1 MTSRIYMTKRE
12 LEIIS
17 DIVRENEIENSFELI
32 YNNDSG
38 IGSTLDMEFDHELN
52 GRYVTVRLNIT
63 DSDSW

>member
-17 DIVRENEIENSFELI
+17 NIIRENEIENTFELI

-38 IGSTLDMEFDHELN
+38 IGSTLEMEFDLELH
-52 GRYVTVRLNIT
+52 GRYVTVRVNIT

>member
-1 MTSRIYMTKRE
+1 MTSRIYITKRE

-38 IGSTLDMEFDHELN
+38 IGSTLEMEFDHELN
-52 GRYVTVRLNIT
+52 GRYVNVRVNIT

>member
-1 MTSRIYMTKRE
+1 MNTRIYMSRRE

-17 DIVRENEIENSFELI
+17 NIVRENEIENSFELI

-38 IGSTLDMEFDHELN
+38 IGSTLDMEFDHKLN
-52 GRYVTVRLNIT
+52 GRYVTVRVSIT

>member
-1 MTSRIYMTKRE
+1 MTSRIYMSKRE

-17 DIVRENEIENSFELI
+17 NIVRENEIENSFELI

-38 IGSTLDMEFDHELN
+38 IGSTLEMEFDHNLN
-52 GRYVTVRLNIT
+52 GRYVTVRVNIT

>member
-1 MTSRIYMTKRE
+1 MTSRIYMSKRE

-17 DIVRENEIENSFELI
+17 NIVRENEIENSFELI

-38 IGSTLDMEFDHELN
+38 IGSTLVMEFDHNLN
-52 GRYVTVRLNIT
+52 GRYVTVRVSIT

>member
-1 MTSRIYMTKRE
+1 MTSRIYMSKRE

-38 IGSTLDMEFDHELN
+38 IGSTLDMEFDHKLN
-52 GRYVTVRLNIT
+52 GRYVTVRVNIT
-63 DSDSW
+63 DSDNW

>member
-1 MTSRIYMTKRE
+1 MTSRIYMSKRE

-17 DIVRENEIENSFELI
+17 NIVRENEIENSFELI

-38 IGSTLDMEFDHELN
+38 IGSTLDMEFDHKLN
-52 GRYVTVRLNIT
+52 GRYVTVRVSIT

>member
-1 MTSRIYMTKRE
+1 MTSRIYMSKRA

-38 IGSTLDMEFDHELN
+38 IGGTLDMEFDHKLN
-52 GRYVTVRLNIT
+52 GRYVTVRVSIT

>member
-1 MTSRIYMTKRE
+1 MTSRIYMSKRE

-17 DIVRENEIENSFELI
+17 NIVRENEIENSFELI

-38 IGSTLDMEFDHELN
+38 IGSTLDMEFDHQLN
-52 GRYVTVRLNIT
+52 GRYVSVRVSIT

>member
-1 MTSRIYMTKRE
+1 MTSRIYMSKRE

-17 DIVRENEIENSFELI
+17 NIVRENEIENSFELI

-38 IGSTLDMEFDHELN
+38 IGNTLDMEFDHKLN
-52 GRYVTVRLNIT
+52 GRYVTVRVSIT

>member
-1 MTSRIYMTKRE
+1 MTSRIFISKRE
-12 LEIIS
+12 LEIIN

-38 IGSTLDMEFDHELN
+38 IGSTLDMEFDYKLN
-52 GRYVTVRLNIT
+52 GRYVTVRVSIT